1 MLTPPEAYEY
11 IWSLYKHFLK
21 RQPRREELTRW
32 LEKAHQGVAAEDL
45 FEAFVACEEYR
56 AVAERRA
63 AAARTAPKFPPGH
76 FYSPI
81 VDPAEARKYVGVAS
95 GDGEEIPGIKI
106 RRRDML
112 DFWDA
117 VVPFIE
123 TMAVPGEG
131 GSGEPAAA
139 PERGCAY
146 GDATMI
152 RAMVGRYRPARAIE
166 VGPGVSSA
174 CVLEAARDAAIA
186 DFSLTCISREPE
198 RVRSVLG
205 AAGGE
210 RVRIVGTPVQ
220 EVPIELFGALGRG
233 DLLLIDSTH
242 VLKTGSDV
250 CHVLFSVL
258 PSLAK
263 GVIIHFRD
271 CPYPFEYSDRWIFE
285 DNRSWNEVYAVRA
298 FLTYNSDF
306 EIVFWNS
313 LFATSFRERIAA
325 TVPAF
330 LDDPGGGLWIER
342 VARRTASGTAEDER
356 AARAA

>member
-32 LEKAHQGVAAEDL
+32 LEKAHQGVAAEEL

-56 AVAERRA
+56 ALAERRA
-63 AAARTAPKFPPGH
+63 AAARAAPKFPPGH

-95 GDGEEIPGIKI
+95 GDGEEIPGIKVSPA
-106 RRRDML
+106 RHAGFLGCGRPVHRD
-112 DFWDA
+112 D
-117 VVPFIE
+117 
-123 TMAVPGEG
+123 G
-131 GSGEPAAA
+131 GSRGGREPAR
-139 PERGCAY
+139 PDGCAY
-146 GDATMI
+146 GDAAMI

-186 DFSLTCISREPE
+186 DFSLTCISRQPE

-205 AAGGE
+205 AADGE
-210 RVRIVGTPVQ
+210 RVRIIGTPVQ
-220 EVPIELFGALGRG
+220 EVPIELFGTLGRG

-263 GVIIHFRD
+263 GVIIHCRD
-271 CPYPFEYSDRWIFE
+271 CRYPFEYPEAWIFE

-298 FLTYNSDF
+298 FLIYNSDF

>member
-1 MLTPPEAYEY
+1 M
-11 IWSLYKHFLK
+11 
-21 RQPRREELTRW
+21 
-32 LEKAHQGVAAEDL
+32 
-45 FEAFVACEEYR
+45 
-56 AVAERRA
+56 
-63 AAARTAPKFPPGH
+63 
-76 FYSPI
+76 
-81 VDPAEARKYVGVAS
+81 
-95 GDGEEIPGIKI
+95 
-106 RRRDML
+106 
-112 DFWDA
+112 
-117 VVPFIE
+117 
-123 TMAVPGEG
+123 
-131 GSGEPAAA
+131 
-139 PERGCAY
+139 
-146 GDATMI
+146 
-152 RAMVGRYRPARAIE
+152 
-166 VGPGVSSA
+166 SSA

-210 RVRIVGTPVQ
+210 RVRIIGTPVQ

-298 FLTYNSDF
+298 FL
-306 EIVFWNS
+306 IVQFG
-313 LFATSFRERIAA
+313 FRDRLLEQPVRDQLQGAHRGDGAGLSRRSRRRALDRAGGKENGERHR
-325 TVPAF
+325 
-330 LDDPGGGLWIER
+330 GG
-342 VARRTASGTAEDER
+342 
-356 AARAA
+356 